1 MHVKIAYSI
10 MLSKLRCTKIL
21 AILNLHFLN
30 KRDSYI
36 AVCDARPLFIVEGR
50 DSVAVAH
57 LALLGLKMQERI
69 SVSTNDK
76 EQHL

>member
-1 MHVKIAYSI
+1 M
-10 MLSKLRCTKIL
+10 
-21 AILNLHFLN
+21 
-30 KRDSYI
+30 
-36 AVCDARPLFIVEGR
+36 PGLFYVEGR